1 MTDTTDTMIDR
12 TTRQT
17 APLGFAK
24 LKVDVPSHICLFYSN
39 DEELRERLGFLA
51 HTLDDPEQVA
61 VLFGKQERLE
71 EVLGYIGSDF
81 KRDVAADLKAGRIV
95 LVHGARD
102 AEALLSGIA
111 TALDTIVA
119 RGVKLIRFL
128 GFIGWGDMDWPATED
143 LMVFEAKVTEAV
155 KAYPAVVVC
164 TYNTEKL
171 PGPILI
177 FAGIQTHP
185 LTILG
190 TTLCE
195 NPHYVPFA
203 EYIERRGSPTAA
215 EREKNLGSVKVGPL
229 G

>member
-1 MTDTTDTMIDR
+1 MTNTTIER
-12 TTRQT
+12 TSRRK

-24 LKVDVPSHICLFYSN
+24 LSVDVPSHICLFYSN
-39 DEELRERLGFLA
+39 DDELRERLGFLA

-71 EVLGYIGSDF
+71 ELLGYIGADF

-95 LVHGARD
+95 LVNGARD
-102 AEALLSGIA
+102 PDALLGGIA
-111 TALDTIVA
+111 AALDATVA
-119 RGVKLIRFL
+119 RGAKLIRFL
-128 GFIGWGDMDWPATED
+128 GFIGWGDMDWPVTED

-155 KAYPAVVVC
+155 KGYPAVVVC

-177 FAGIQTHP
+177 FAGIETHP
-185 LTILG
+185 LTIIG

-203 EYIERRGSPTAA
+203 EYIERRGRPTKA
-215 EREKNLGSVKVGPL
+215 EREKNLGSVRVGPL